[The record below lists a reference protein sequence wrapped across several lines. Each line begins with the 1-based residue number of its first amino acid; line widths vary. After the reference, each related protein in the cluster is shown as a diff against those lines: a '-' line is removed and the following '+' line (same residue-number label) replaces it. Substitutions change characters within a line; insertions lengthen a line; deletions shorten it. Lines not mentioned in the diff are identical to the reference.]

1 MHHLMLPT
9 LSFAV
14 PFLCLLLL
22 MKDKVDSVDLLAPEE
37 VTASPGGLVKVACQY
52 DLQFKERPKYWCK
65 GSVYEF
71 CRVLVKTTSRTQHDR
86 YFIADDRAAG
96 VFTVTMTSLVESDE
110 DKYWCVISR
119 YGRNIFKG
127 VRLVITQTVV
137 NVIILSASSSLEEI
151 NFLISPL
158 QKINTFRKNNF
169 SVVCCSIHT
178 HLLPEDTN
186 IFCYQNYSI
195 NSRN

>member
-1 MHHLMLPT
+1 MRT
-9 LSFAV
+9 SACSASKICV

-37 VTASPGGLVKVACQY
+37 VTTSPGGLVKVACQY

-65 GSVYEF
+65 GSVYEL

-119 YGRNIFKG
+119 YGRNVFKG
-127 VRLVITQTVV
+127 VRLVITQTATTPSTTKSSFLAQQETSLWQSLRWFLFLVTLGCLAMTHVV
-137 NVIILSASSSLEEI
+137 VWRMEAS
-151 NFLISPL
+151 
-158 QKINTFRKNNF
+158 RY
-169 SVVCCSIHT
+169 
-178 HLLPEDTN
+178 PEPEMTDM
-186 IFCYQNYSI
+186 
-195 NSRN
+195 

>member
-1 MHHLMLPT
+1 MSEHLMLPT

-37 VTASPGGLVKVACQY
+37 VTTSPGGLVKVACQY

-65 GSVYEF
+65 GSVYEL

-119 YGRNIFKG
+119 YGRNEFLKIPARHLGKFVIVSFSFLFSG
-127 VRLVITQTVV
+127 VSCHFVV
-137 NVIILSASSSLEEI
+137 NCHFFKTACIA
-151 NFLISPL
+151 
-158 QKINTFRKNNF
+158 QKPTTK
-169 SVVCCSIHT
+169 C
-178 HLLPEDTN
+178 
-186 IFCYQNYSI
+186 
-195 NSRN
+195 RNLY